1 MTDNPGVVH
10 LHVMVRPDQRAM
22 LVSYAKH
29 GRHIS
34 LSEALRAYLDETKVL
49 MAIVAAGSRS
59 SQQAGHTGQQ
69 RAQFLAAGYV
79 AARVIHLFVVGQQR
93 DAANLAQVRAGR
105 ILREQLLLRSRAAE
119 ERTRHT
125 RLAIG

>member
-49 MAIVAAGSRS
+49 MAIAAAGSRP
-59 SQQAGHTGQQ
+59 SQQAGHTPLLATAGNTMDGHG
-69 RAQFLAAGYV
+69 RARTDGDRD
-79 AARVIHLFVVGQQR
+79 RVEV
-93 DAANLAQVRAGR
+93 
-105 ILREQLLLRSRAAE
+105 
-119 ERTRHT
+119 
-125 RLAIG
+125 

>member
-59 SQQAGHTGQQ
+59 SQQAGHTGQDISPLLATAGNTMDGHG
-69 RAQFLAAGYV
+69 RARTDGDRD
-79 AARVIHLFVVGQQR
+79 RVEV
-93 DAANLAQVRAGR
+93 
-105 ILREQLLLRSRAAE
+105 
-119 ERTRHT
+119 
-125 RLAIG
+125 